1 MPFPNPGGRGQYDSG
16 DYPEAL
22 RLATA
27 AIGWDER
34 RASHAVLRQQGVV
47 RGLGVACYI
56 EASGLPSVSMGPQG
70 RRHSAYESATVR
82 IDPSGTVTLA
92 SSLMPSGQGHE
103 TALAQICAS
112 ELGIHP
118 DAVRVL
124 LGDTDRC
131 PYSGYGTAASRG
143 MATGGTAALLAAQQ
157 VRARILRLASHL
169 LETDEADLTLV
180 DGQVEVRGMSSR
192 RLPLAEVARQAFLA
206 HNLAP
211 GSDPELEAR
220 VIFDVPQPI
229 YAYGAATC
237 ELEVDV
243 ATGEVRLLQLVL
255 ADDCGVQINPLLV
268 DGQLAGGVA
277 QGVGG
282 TLLEELRYDSN
293 GQLQSGSL
301 MDYLVPTAGD
311 MPPLRIEHLHAAG
324 DLTPGGF
331 RGAGEAGTLPVPAV
345 VANALMDALKP
356 EGARANVLPFTPE
369 RVLAM
374 VRRSGVVDS
383 GRG

>member
-1 MPFPNPGGRGQYDSG
+1 
-16 DYPEAL
+16 
-22 RLATA
+22 
-27 AIGWDER
+27 
-34 RASHAVLRQQGVV
+34 
-47 RGLGVACYI
+47 
-56 EASGLPSVSMGPQG
+56 
-70 RRHSAYESATVR
+70 
-82 IDPSGTVTLA
+82 
-92 SSLMPSGQGHE
+92 
-103 TALAQICAS
+103 
-112 ELGIHP
+112 
-118 DAVRVL
+118 
-124 LGDTDRC
+124 
-131 PYSGYGTAASRG
+131 
-143 MATGGTAALLAAQQ
+143 
-157 VRARILRLASHL
+157 
-169 LETDEADLTLV
+169 
-180 DGQVEVRGMSSR
+180 
-192 RLPLAEVARQAFLA
+192 
-206 HNLAP
+206 
-211 GSDPELEAR
+211 

-311 MPPLRIEHLHAAG
+311 MPPLRIAHLHAAG
-324 DLTPGGF
+324 ELTPGGF

-374 VRRSGVVDS
+374 VRRSGRVT
-383 GRG
+383 